1 MVYTLGPQPSA
12 LLPMGFLKLTSLWL
26 LALIPPLVVLYFL
39 KLKRQKLAVP
49 SLVLW
54 KQVLNDN
61 RVNSPFQRFKR
72 NILLWLQLA
81 LLLLLILAAME
92 PFLRGGPSASDRLP
106 ILIDRSASMAAVDDK
121 GKSRLDLAKEAA
133 KKLITGMNP
142 DEEVALIAFGKSAK
156 QLADFTSNK
165 RVLLNALDEIAI
177 EDTPSDVTDALRMA
191 DAMARSTAFTRVLMI
206 SDGNFP
212 EKIDFEL
219 PFKLDYQRLPAAGG
233 NMGITALNAR
243 RIPGSGDGGSPGA
256 GGGWMVFVNVQA
268 TEDAKGA
275 ATVELVQDG
284 VVRGTERIAPI
295 PGAGQRVIFNL
306 ATDRHTSI
314 EVRLRPDGFDSL
326 SSDNT
331 AYLELS
337 PPRPLYVYVPKSL
350 GAYRSA
356 LKAVGDIQLDPPE
369 AGGEASRDE
378 YDLIVTDK
386 AEDAG
391 LPKDTTYRTALH
403 VGHVPTELATLITTK
418 QESTAVIDW
427 RRTHPLL
434 EHVELSEV
442 VLLDQARRTEGTKEE
457 DLENLH
463 YEVIA
468 HGRHGPLILQKREG
482 QRMSYILLFHTD
494 RSTLPYRVGFP
505 IMLSNL
511 VRQSMQDAGLLEVA
525 GDRTGVLPPLL
536 LTAGGSFDVEG
547 PAEFKRKEKADD
559 RGMLSGVP
567 APRVGQYVVK
577 SGGTE
582 RKLGVSLLSSGE
594 TLLQSVEKITFA
606 EGAVAATTA
615 PAETNRSLWWLFAL
629 LALGFLVVEWW
640 FFQRKPGGFTR

>member
-1 MVYTLGPQPSA
+1 
-12 LLPMGFLKLTSLWL
+12 MGFLKLTSLWL

-92 PFLRGGPSASDRLP
+92 PYLRGGPSASDRLP

-142 DEEVALIAFGKSAK
+142 DEEVALIAFGKSAQ

-165 RVLLNALDEIAI
+165 RVLLAALDEITI

-191 DAMARSTAFTRVLMI
+191 DAMARSTQFTRVLMI

-212 EKIDFEL
+212 QKIDFEL
-219 PFKLDYQRLPAAGG
+219 PFKLDYQKLPAAGA
-233 NMGITALNAR
+233 NMAITALNAR
-243 RIPGSGDGGSPGA
+243 RIPGAGDGSA
-256 GGGWMVFVNVQA
+256 GGWMVFINVQA
-268 TEDAKGA
+268 TDDAKGA
-275 ATVELVQDG
+275 ATVEFVQDG
-284 VVRGTERIAPI
+284 VTRGTKRIVPI
-295 PGAGQRVIFNL
+295 PGSGERVIFNL

-314 EVRLRPDGFDSL
+314 EVRLQPDGFDSL
-326 SSDNT
+326 SADN
-331 AYLELS
+331 AAFLELS
-337 PPRPLYVYVPKSL
+337 TPRPLLVYVPKSL
-350 GAYRSA
+350 ASYRSA
-356 LKAVGDIQLDPPE
+356 LKAVGDIQLFPPD

-378 YDLIVTDK
+378 YDLVITDK
-386 AEDAG
+386 AEDPA
-391 LPKDTTYRTALH
+391 LKDAAYRTALH
-403 VGHVPTELATLITTK
+403 VGHVPTDLSPLLAMK
-418 QESTAVIDW
+418 AASTVVIDW

-442 VLLDQARRTEGTKEE
+442 VLLDQAQRTQGAKEE

-482 QRMSYILLFHTD
+482 QRMSYFLLFHTD

-525 GDRTGVLPPLL
+525 GDRTGVLPPVQ
-536 LTAGGSFDVEG
+536 LTAGGSYEVEG
-547 PAEFKRKEKADD
+547 PHDFKRSEKADD
-559 RGMLSGVP
+559 RGVLSGVP

-577 SGGTE
+577 SSGAE
-582 RKLGVSLLSSGE
+582 RKLGVSLLSSSE
-594 TLLQSVEKITFA
+594 SLLQSVETIAFA
-606 EGAVAATTA
+606 EGAVAANTA
-615 PAETNRSLWWLFAL
+615 PAETNRSLWWLLAM